1 MIAEAR
7 SQNKSAFVAVAI
19 AAWLTA
25 SSGEIG
31 SIAVAAE
38 VNAIGV
44 SAPVDFANIVERVQT
59 GGRRRPG

>member
-7 SQNKSAFVAVAI
+7 SQNKSAFIAVAI

-25 SSGEIG
+25 STAEIG

-44 SAPVDFANIVERVQT
+44 PAPADFANIVERVKPAVV
-59 GGRRRPG
+59 GV